1 MTDPLG
7 QSQVLPYLIGLSS
20 KKGNEFTLISFEK
33 RERFFSQKEFIEKIC
48 IDHNIKW
55 VPLFYTKRP
64 PVLSTLFDVYKMK
77 RTAKKLH
84 QHINFE
90 LIHCRSY
97 ISALVGLGF
106 KRRYDIPFLFD
117 MRGFWADERV
127 DGGLW
132 NLRNPV
138 FRKIYKYF
146 KYKEIQFLQES
157 CAVVSLTYAGE
168 NEMRKWEKEKKLLF
182 SPISVIPCCTD
193 LKAFPLVDRQQ
204 QAIDLGYIGSLGT
217 WYLLNEMLSYF
228 KVYQRKFP
236 NATFHFLTKDN
247 PSLILENAKLLGIKE
262 SSILI
267 EEAARKE
274 IPKKIKNWKASVFFI
289 KSSYSKMSSS
299 PVKQGEL
306 MAMGIPVFCNSGV
319 GDTDRII
326 NTYNSGILID
336 ELNEIAYEKSLAQL
350 ENTNFEASKIREGA
364 KAYFSLENGINA
376 YLKIYDS
383 LSK

>member
-1 MTDPLG
+1 
-7 QSQVLPYLIGLSS
+7 
-20 KKGNEFTLISFEK
+20 
-33 RERFFSQKEFIEKIC
+33 
-48 IDHNIKW
+48 
-55 VPLFYTKRP
+55 
-64 PVLSTLFDVYKMK
+64 
-77 RTAKKLH
+77 
-84 QHINFE
+84 
-90 LIHCRSY
+90 
-97 ISALVGLGF
+97 
-106 KRRYDIPFLFD
+106 

-132 NLRNPV
+132 NLKNPV
-138 FRKIYKYF
+138 FRKIYTYF

-193 LKAFPLVDRQQ
+193 LKAFPLVDRHQ

-217 WYLLNEMLSYF
+217 WYLLNDMLSYF
-228 KVYQRKFP
+228 KVYQRNFP

-274 IPKKIKNWKASVFFI
+274 IPEKIKNWKASVFFI

-306 MAMGIPVFCNSGV
+306 MAMGIPIVCNANVGDADKVIADTNSGWV
-319 GDTDRII
+319 IHTFNEESYKKTVYQILNKPLPDKQNII
-326 NTYNSGILID
+326 KQGNKEFNLQTGALKFRNTYERILGT
-336 ELNEIAYEKSLAQL
+336 Y
-350 ENTNFEASKIREGA
+350 RH
-364 KAYFSLENGINA
+364 
-376 YLKIYDS
+376 
-383 LSK
+383 

>member
-7 QSQVLPYLIGLSS
+7 QSQVLPYLIGLS
-20 KKGNEFTLISFEK
+20 KDGNEFTLISFEK
-33 RERFFSQKEFIEKIC
+33 RERYFSQKEIIENIC
-48 IDHNIKW
+48 SENNIKW

-64 PVLSTLFDVYKMK
+64 PVLSTLFDVYKMW

-84 QHINFE
+84 QYKNFE

-97 ISALVGLGF
+97 ISALIGLGF
-106 KRRYDIPFLFD
+106 KRRYKIQFLFD

-132 NLRNPV
+132 NLKNPV
-138 FRKIYKYF
+138 FRKIYTYF

-157 CAVVSLTYAGE
+157 CAVVSLTYTGE

-204 QAIDLGYIGSLGT
+204 QTNDLGYIGSLGT
-217 WYLLNEMLSYF
+217 WYLLNDMLSFF
-228 KVYQRKFP
+228 KVYQGSFP
-236 NATFHFLTKDN
+236 KARFHFLTKDN
-247 PSLILENAKLLGIKE
+247 PSLILENAKLLGINE
-262 SSILI
+262 TSILI

-274 IPKKIKNWKASVFFI
+274 IPEKIKNWKASVFFI
-289 KSSYSKMSSS
+289 KPSYSKMSSS

-326 NTYNSGILID
+326 NTYHSGILID
-336 ELNEIAYEKSLAQL
+336 ELNDIAYEKSLVQL

-364 KAYFSLENGINA
+364 KTYFSLENGINA